1 MIMAW
6 ISKLLFF
13 LIFLYL
19 AHRVRSFLARLLT
32 PSQGNQAFA
41 GRARPGQAKPP
52 VSGKM
57 VKDPQ
62 CGMYVDVNLA
72 VPARIEGQD
81 LHFCSADCRDG
92 FMNKTGPTE
101 NQRTSS

>member
-1 MIMAW
+1 MQGVPVQV
-6 ISKLLFF
+6 K
-13 LIFLYL
+13 
-19 AHRVRSFLARLLT
+19 
-32 PSQGNQAFA
+32 PSRRF
-41 GRARPGQAKPP
+41 PE
-52 VSGKM
+52 KM

-92 FMNKTGPTE
+92 FMNKTEPTE

>member
-1 MIMAW
+1 MAW

-19 AHRVRSFLARLLT
+19 AHRVRLFLVRLLT
-32 PSQGNQAFA
+32 PSTAKQTFA
-41 GRARPGQAKPP
+41 GARTHPGQAKPT

-81 LHFCSADCRDG
+81 LHFCSVDCRDG
-92 FMNKTGPTE
+92 FMNRTGPTE

>member
-1 MIMAW
+1 MAW

-13 LIFLYL
+13 LIFLYF
-19 AHRVRSFLARLLT
+19 AHRVRLFLARLLA
-32 PSQGNQAFA
+32 PSTRKQASA
-41 GRARPGQAKPP
+41 GRAYPGQAKPTI
-52 VSGKM
+52 SGQM

-72 VPARIEGQD
+72 VTARVEGQD
-81 LHFCSADCRDG
+81 LHFCSADCRAG
-92 FMNKTGPTE
+92 FINKTGPTE

>member
-1 MIMAW
+1 MILAW

-13 LIFLYL
+13 LIFLYF
-19 AHRVRSFLARLLT
+19 AHRVRVFLARLLI
-32 PSQGNQAFA
+32 PSSTKQAFA
-41 GRARPGQAKPP
+41 GRAYPGQAKPTI
-52 VSGKM
+52 SGQM

-92 FMNKTGPTE
+92 FMNKAGPTE